1 MATAGDDGRDEALG
15 QLRTRLQ
22 GLRRAGVDRIPRPP
36 LLDRPPILPV
46 AERAPAPVAVAAP
59 RVAPAVVAPQR
70 PAPAPTPEPAAPPVE
85 ERSRP
90 PRPEPS
96 RALPARAANLFQ
108 EPEEDLG
115 PEIAAGLR
123 PGLLEVIRAEV
134 AGCTRCELL
143 TSTRTQTVFGEGSP
157 SARLMF
163 LGEAPGAEED
173 RTGRPFVGK
182 AGQLLTDMITKGMG
196 LPREEVYIANML
208 KCRPPGNRD
217 PQPDEVANCR
227 GYLERQVALIRPE
240 FLCLLGR
247 IAAQSLLE
255 TALPLGRL
263 RGRWHSYRGIPA
275 IVTYHPA
282 YLLRNPEGKRDAWED
297 LKMLMTAM
305 KIRPPERRQ
314 GS

>member
-1 MATAGDDGRDEALG
+1 MATAGASDGDDPIRQVRLRLEA
-15 QLRTRLQ
+15 
-22 GLRRAGVDRIPRPP
+22 LRRAGVDRIPRPP
-36 LLDRPPILPV
+36 LVERPIVAAV
-46 AERAPAPVAVAAP
+46 AESPARPTEVRQP
-59 RVAPAVVAPQR
+59 QPTRVLEPPQR
-70 PAPAPTPEPAAPPVE
+70 PAE
-85 ERSRP
+85 SRP
-90 PRPEPS
+90 SRPVREEVARPIPMPS
-96 RALPARAANLFQ
+96 RPVSLFQ

-115 PEIAAGLR
+115 PVIDVPLR
-123 PGLLEVIRAEV
+123 PPLLEVIRAEV
-134 AGCTRCELL
+134 EGCTRCDLL
-143 TSTRTQTVFGEGSP
+143 ASTRTQTVFGEGSLA
-157 SARLMF
+157 ARLMF
-163 LGEAPGAEED
+163 LGEAPGADED

-196 LPREEVYIANML
+196 LSRDQVYIANML

-217 PQPDEVANCR
+217 PQPDEVAHCR
-227 GYLERQVALIRPE
+227 GYLERQIALIRPE

-247 IAAQSLLE
+247 IAAQALLE

-305 KIRPPERRQ
+305 KIPPPERRQ
-314 GS
+314 AGD